1 MTQHTVSHTRPAPQ
15 RRPGARDK
23 SSWPVPVALV
33 VLSLIPVIAGSLRLL
48 EIAGGPQLLP
58 TNPRIDA
65 SPAPVVVHVLG
76 AALYAILGAFQFS
89 ARLRRR
95 HLNWHRKSGR
105 ILVGAGLAVAG
116 SGLWMT
122 LFYTGAPGGDL
133 LWGIRLLVGS
143 AMAASIVLGFAAI
156 RRRDIPAHR
165 AWMIRAYALA
175 VGAGTQAFTEGIGE
189 ALFGTTDLSKAI
201 SLGSGWVINAVV
213 AEWAIRHPSVRRAR
227 HARRAARAQVRTAL
241 AGSS

>member
-1 MTQHTVSHTRPAPQ
+1 MTQHTVQHTRPAPR
-15 RRPGARDK
+15 RRPSVRDK
-23 SSWPVPVALV
+23 SSWTVPLA
-33 VLSLIPVIAGSLRLL
+33 LSLIPVISGSLRLL
-48 EIAGGPQLLP
+48 EVAGGPQLMP
-58 TNPRIDA
+58 TNPRIAA

-76 AALYAILGAFQFS
+76 ATLYAILGAFQFS
-89 ARLRRR
+89 VRLRRR

-143 AMAASIVLGFAAI
+143 ALAASIVLGFTAI
-156 RRRDIPAHR
+156 RRRDIAAHR
-165 AWMIRAYALA
+165 AWMMRAYAIGL
-175 VGAGTQAFTEGIGE
+175 GAGTQAFTEGIVE
-189 ALFGTTDLSKAI
+189 ALLGSTDLSKAI

-213 AEWAIRHPSVRRAR
+213 AEWLIRRPS
-227 HARRAARAQVRTAL
+227 ARRAGRARARALL
-241 AGSS
+241 AGSQ